1 MYTQKWGLEISLKK
15 TRCVIFS
22 KGHTKYDLQN
32 SIIIRN
38 DIIPFEDFYKYLG
51 VEISD
56 DCKYFLVKKERVKK
70 AGRAINVI
78 KQLLRTTGNVS
89 PKLGEILFE
98 SKIEPILTYGS
109 IIWAVENSTNN
120 VVMHDIAPYL
130 DIENTRKS
138 IYDFFK
144 DLWKGYCP
152 DLDQVRVLGKK
163 EDVNRPVMV
172 KFANL
177 KDKENSYMKL
187 LTYHL
192 M

>member
-1 MYTQKWGLEISLKK
+1 ME
-15 TRCVIFS
+15 
-22 KGHTKYDLQN
+22 
-32 SIIIRN
+32 
-38 DIIPFEDFYKYLG
+38 
-51 VEISD
+51 
-56 DCKYFLVKKERVKK
+56 KEHVKK
-70 AGRAINVI
+70 AGRAINAI

-98 SKIEPILTYGS
+98 SKIEPVLTYGS

-120 VVMHDIAPYL
+120 VVMHDIALYL

-163 EDVNRPVMV
+163 GDVNRPVMV

-177 KDKENSYMKL
+177 KDKEKL
-187 LTYHL
+187 QNETVDLPPDVKVEDRCISSSCKEIEQVLNTVVTC
-192 M
+192 